1 MKKEFEKA
9 FPYIS
14 RTKKIDKNSIQF
26 PSRQYFLK
34 NLFNDIIDTLSDNKP
49 YPIENKYGLTYIND
63 NEWIYFTIEEMNY
76 QKYISDSKKMYSF
89 LYDDYMNKV
98 INEKEFFTEND
109 KYILPSTIR
118 GLNFERNAY
127 KLLQINNNKKLLRNK
142 LKHLKISK

>member
-1 MKKEFEKA
+1 M
-9 FPYIS
+9 
-14 RTKKIDKNSIQF
+14 
-26 PSRQYFLK
+26 K

-49 YPIENKYGLTYIND
+49 YPLENKYGLTYIND

-118 GLNFERNAY
+118 GLNFERNTY
-127 KLLQINNNKKLLRNK
+127 KLLQI
-142 LKHLKISK
+142 KILITF